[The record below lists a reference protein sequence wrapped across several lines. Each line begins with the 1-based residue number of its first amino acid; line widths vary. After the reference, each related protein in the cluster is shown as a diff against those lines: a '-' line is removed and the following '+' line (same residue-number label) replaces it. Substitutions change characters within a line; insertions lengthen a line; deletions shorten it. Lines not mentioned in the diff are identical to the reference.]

1 MHISLVVAMAAD
13 RVIGKDN
20 TMPWH
25 LPSELKYFKE
35 ITMGKPIVM
44 GRRTYESIGR
54 PLPGRH
60 NIVLTRQQVVLPPG
74 VDVARST
81 EEALA
86 LAGEVDEVMI
96 IGGGEIYRQF
106 LPQATRL
113 YVTEIDLVVD
123 GDTRFPEFAAAN
135 SSQWTRTL
143 LREQAALSSDTP
155 GYRAYLLERSESL
168 PIA

>member
-13 RVIGKDN
+13 RIIGKEN

-25 LPSELKYFKE
+25 LPSELKYFKD

-60 NIVLTRQQVVLPPG
+60 NIVLTRQHMELPAG
-74 VDVARST
+74 VDVARNT
-81 EEALA
+81 DEALA
-86 LAGEVDEVMI
+86 LAGDVEEVMI

-106 LPQATRL
+106 LPHASRL
-113 YVTEIDLVVD
+113 YITEIDLVVD
-123 GDTRFPEFAAAN
+123 GDTRFPEYESAD
-135 SSQWTRTL
+135 SVKWTKTL
-143 LREQAALSSDTP
+143 LREQSGVDTNTP
-155 GYRAYLLERSESL
+155 GYRAYLLERTK
-168 PIA
+168 